1 MKNSYWSENLL
12 ISEMQSINYIFK
24 DKIKIFKKIN
34 LIIWI
39 IQPND
44 IPIFQNLEFH
54 LYYLYL
60 SKSIFSFFSVKKI
73 QLKPNFINPVTINPI
88 LQYIREAFYKKS
100 SCDV

>member
-34 LIIWI
+34 LITWV
-39 IQPND
+39 IQLND
-44 IPIFQNLEFH
+44 IPIFQNLEF
-54 LYYLYL
+54 YLYL
-60 SKSIFSFFSVKKI
+60 SKSIFSFLSVKKI